1 MNLTIEF
8 NKPEIKSAFEW
19 QLIQEINV
27 KNDENQV
34 IAKAEIEIITLNKHR
49 GADESYELLS
59 QQDATDWEVPLNLF
73 FKKQNVA
80 ADLVEKLQA
89 KVDAKAKDHIL
100 IEAISVLPAYRKQG
114 VAKFLLKEIALHYS
128 KVQSISALS
137 MPMHMF
143 VDVQDC
149 ETAENSAYY
158 QAINLTEDA
167 LSHEQLSA
175 FFEQSGFNYLAID
188 DSALEAPLPF
198 KVFIASPKT
207 IVS

>member
-8 NKPEIKSAFEW
+8 NKPEIKSAFDW

-27 KNDENQV
+27 KNDDNQI

-100 IEAISVLPAYRKQG
+100 IEAISVLPAFRKQG
-114 VAKFLLKEIALHYS
+114 VANFLLKEIAEHYS
-128 KVQSISALS
+128 KVQSISVLS
-137 MPMHMF
+137 MPMSLF
-143 VDVQDC
+143 VDAQDC
-149 ETAENSAYY
+149 ETEENKAYY
-158 QAINLTEDA
+158 QAMNLAEDE
-167 LSHEQLSA
+167 LNNEQLSA
-175 FFEQSGFNYLAID
+175 FFEHSGFIHLAID

-198 KVFIASPKT
+198 KVFMASPKT
-207 IVS
+207 L

>member
-8 NKPEIKSAFEW
+8 KQPEIKSTFDW

-27 KNDENQV
+27 KNDQSQV

-59 QQDATDWEVPLNLF
+59 QQGATDWEVPLNLF

-80 ADLVEKLQA
+80 ADLLDKLQA
-89 KVDAKAKDHIL
+89 KIETKAKDHRL

-114 VAKFLLKEIALHYS
+114 LAKFLLTAIAQHYS

-137 MPMHMF
+137 MPMSLF
-143 VDVQDC
+143 VDAQDC
-149 ETAENSAYY
+149 ESEENKTYY
-158 QAINLTEDA
+158 QAMNLAADN
-167 LSHEQLSA
+167 LNPEQLSA
-175 FFEQSGFNYLAID
+175 FFEKSGFNYLAID

-207 IVS
+207 II